1 MRKAL
6 LIGTSPEG
14 ENEIELYWLDP
25 GAFSLGDRAQVSC
38 VPREEAW
45 ESCSLGWGGRWYPH
59 ASVAFGLP
67 PQAVHVRL
75 GKELTA
81 SVSTSD

>member
-38 VPREEAW
+38 APREKMW
-45 ESCSLGWGGRWYPH
+45 ESCSLGWGGWWYPH
-59 ASVAFGLP
+59 ALVAFGLP
-67 PQAVHVRL
+67 PHVVHVCL
-75 GKELTA
+75 GKELTCF
-81 SVSTSD
+81 SVYF